1 MRIVQRTG
9 RIGRLTT
16 RHETAHLRACY
27 PDKQLDYLLRPVGR
41 LLKRIDTAAEV
52 VGIDTAILGRMPSSR
67 IHNGRLARDI
77 RMGGGGWKTARSA
90 R

>member
-1 MRIVQRTG
+1 MVKNGGRGAAGRCSRRDRTCRTATVVNYDLPWNPVRVVQRTG

-41 LLKRIDTAAEV
+41 LLKRIDTAA
-52 VGIDTAILGRMPSSR
+52 
-67 IHNGRLARDI
+67 
-77 RMGGGGWKTARSA
+77 
-90 R
+90 